1 MNKFSNGT
9 VYIGNLMKI
18 ENGRSVIFKE
28 KAYLVYDASKN
39 TFYSVENTLNNS
51 IDLINP
57 NLDKGIK
64 EEYESII
71 KKHQYQ
77 VTPSNKEGEIYVDIA
92 SLKVVNNPQNREI
105 PENKYLKVVSTP
117 TFANIESDLLS
128 YLNTKVNEIM
138 SFFNLKEIEP
148 IKIYLYDN
156 EEEFRK
162 MTRYPYKLGPLAG
175 AYDYFGAKVYA
186 DTQKVTTTEL
196 YACISHELIHIIY
209 QNYIQ
214 EKGLQNKVVWFDEGL
229 AQNLSGEK
237 NHLLNDETLR
247 TYLSNNVFNQNKVV
261 PNIEYLNKHGNKFG
275 SFIDGD
281 NNTYNGYVWSY
292 LMVRYLIET
301 TSTEKLNQIMRSKE
315 QIKALER
322 EIIQKT
328 YNYFKGKVEVDNHD
342 KMDRRTERRHI

>member
-156 EEEFRK
+156 EEEFLVGSTNI
-162 MTRYPYKLGPLAG
+162 TRFAP
-175 AYDYFGAKVYA
+175 
-186 DTQKVTTTEL
+186 
-196 YACISHELIHIIY
+196 
-209 QNYIQ
+209 
-214 EKGLQNKVVWFDEGL
+214 
-229 AQNLSGEK
+229 
-237 NHLLNDETLR
+237 
-247 TYLSNNVFNQNKVV
+247 
-261 PNIEYLNKHGNKFG
+261 
-275 SFIDGD
+275 
-281 NNTYNGYVWSY
+281 
-292 LMVRYLIET
+292 
-301 TSTEKLNQIMRSKE
+301 
-315 QIKALER
+315 
-322 EIIQKT
+322 
-328 YNYFKGKVEVDNHD
+328 
-342 KMDRRTERRHI
+342 